1 MRLRLYATPVLAA
14 AVAFFVD
21 QATKQFAR
29 GWTPGTGPFPSVLTI
44 VHHQNEGLVANLPV
58 PLPVIVLITIA
69 VLLLV
74 FWMLWASVRRNHAVG
89 AAALGVLIGGALG
102 NFVDRLLF
110 GYVFD
115 WILLVG
121 RSALNVADLCIL
133 LGALVYAGTAT
144 RLESSTAV
152 PAD

>member
-1 MRLRLYATPVLAA
+1 
-14 AVAFFVD
+14 
-21 QATKQFAR
+21 
-29 GWTPGTGPFPSVLTI
+29 
-44 VHHQNEGLVANLPV
+44 
-58 PLPVIVLITIA
+58 
-69 VLLLV
+69 V